1 MQITCRISIDVI
13 SEILVVYLFIN
24 FSFEIRLT
32 PPKNP
37 LDHNLTNGDWYC
49 SNRFFLQSQ
58 CTMSCENNFLLYST
72 IVEETEENMKLIE
85 NSSIVK
91 VCIADLDENSESI
104 AESSGESSGEGI
116 VAINGNSNYGRIRLT
131 YKVITYKINHLVNL
145 L

>member
-1 MQITCRISIDVI
+1 
-13 SEILVVYLFIN
+13 
-24 FSFEIRLT
+24 
-32 PPKNP
+32 
-37 LDHNLTNGDWYC
+37 
-49 SNRFFLQSQ
+49 
-58 CTMSCENNFLLYST
+58 MSCENNFLLYST